1 MALTMTVLVIDVGS
15 TTVRASMVAPDGTV
29 SHQTRRHAPPA
40 TPFPGLVEIDPTA
53 LASGALEC
61 AERTLNSALQ
71 AGVMP
76 GSVAIT
82 AQRASAVAW
91 DARTAAP
98 VASGLAWQ
106 DLRTA
111 GTCLELQD
119 RGLRLS
125 PSESATKF
133 AWQVQQAIAQG
144 VAPSVIRL
152 GTVESWVAWN
162 LTRSARHITDPSNA
176 AVTGLY
182 SIAAGD
188 WNDATLDVLGLD
200 RGWLPEVVDTCAEHG
215 TADALSVPLP
225 LRCLVGDQQASL
237 AGQGATLPGLGK
249 ATFGTGGM
257 LDICTG
263 EEPPGS
269 AVRSS
274 HGCFPIVAWRHAG
287 RVTWGVEALMLT
299 AGSAVEWLVEDL
311 GVLSDVADSERVAA
325 SCDDSDGV
333 VVVPALLGQATPHWD
348 LGARGAVFGLS
359 RGSNVPHLVRAV
371 LEGVAHSGADLLE
384 AAEADT
390 AMSVGSLRVDGG
402 MSANRVFLQALADAC
417 GRPIEISPELE
428 ATTVGA
434 GHLAG
439 LVDGTWE
446 SLGDIARAWKPK
458 AIVTPSGRDPQRD
471 RWRRAVERAGG
482 WIPELSAIQF

>member
-1 MALTMTVLVIDVGS
+1 VTVLVIDVGS
-15 TTVRASMVAPDGTV
+15 TSVRASIVAADGTV
-29 SHQTRRHAPPA
+29 SHQMRLHTPPT
-40 TPFPGLVEIDPTA
+40 TPFPGLVEIDPAA
-53 LASGALEC
+53 LASGALQC
-61 AERTLNSALQ
+61 AQRTLDAARQ

-76 GSVAIT
+76 SSLAVT

-91 DARTAAP
+91 DAKTGAP
-98 VASGLAWQ
+98 VATGLAWQ

-119 RGLRLS
+119 RGLRLL

-133 AWQVQQAIAQG
+133 AWQVQQALAAG
-144 VAPSVIRL
+144 VEPARIRL

-162 LTRSARHITDPSNA
+162 LTRSQRHITDPSNA

-182 SIAAGD
+182 SIAGGG
-188 WNDATLDVLGLD
+188 WNDAVLEILGLD
-200 RGWLPEVVDTCAEHG
+200 RSWLPEVVDTCAEHG
-215 TADALSVPLP
+215 RANALSVPLP

-237 AGQGATLPGLGK
+237 AGQGATLPGLAK

-257 LDICTG
+257 LDVCTG
-263 EEPPGS
+263 EVAPGS
-269 AVRSS
+269 AMRSS
-274 HGCFPIVAWRHAG
+274 HGCFPIVAWRRAG

-311 GVLSDVADSERVAA
+311 GVLSDAAESERVAA
-325 SCDDSDGV
+325 TCDDSDGV
-333 VVVPALLGQATPHWD
+333 VVVPAFLGQATPHWD
-348 LGARGAVFGLS
+348 FGARGAVFGLS
-359 RGSNVPHLVRAV
+359 RGSGVAHLVRAV

-384 AAEADT
+384 AAEADS
-390 AMSVGSLRVDGG
+390 AMTIGSLRVDGG
-402 MSANRVFLQALADAC
+402 MSANRVFVQALADAC
-417 GRPIEISPELE
+417 GRPIEISPEPE

-446 SLGDIARAWKPK
+446 SLEDIARAWKPK
-458 AIVTPSGRDPQRD
+458 SIVAPSGRDPQRD
-471 RWRRAVERAGG
+471 RWRQAVERAGG
-482 WIPELSAIQF
+482 WHPELSAIRF